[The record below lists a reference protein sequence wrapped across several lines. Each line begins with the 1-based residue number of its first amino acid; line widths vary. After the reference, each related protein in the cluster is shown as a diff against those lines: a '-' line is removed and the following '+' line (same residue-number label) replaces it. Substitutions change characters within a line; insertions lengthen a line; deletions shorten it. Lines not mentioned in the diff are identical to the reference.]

1 MQLKAALLGAFCVAA
16 ARAQLPCD
24 PEAATACPFDGG
36 NALGE
41 CLRDPSKHDAKTTIG
56 ADCQAFLDLHGA
68 CGVRPAHRRCPQ
80 TPPRLA
86 SLTPPPP
93 DKCDENLNK
102 NPCEGTAYGPDALLC
117 LTQWTRADDLTAE
130 CKAALPVKEPEK
142 ERVLDAEAERKRAR
156 RKRARAKAAK
166 EVKEIND
173 RNAASEKGFDEDL

>member
-1 MQLKAALLGAFCVAA
+1 MRAASALRTAA
-16 ARAQLPCD
+16 ARKQ
-24 PEAATACPFDGG
+24 TA
-36 NALGE
+36 
-41 CLRDPSKHDAKTTIG
+41 
-56 ADCQAFLDLHGA
+56 
-68 CGVRPAHRRCPQ
+68 
-80 TPPRLA
+80 PPRLP